1 MLLVIFLSL
10 LTRYECLYSIH
21 SHRHTY
27 PSMRYAAT
35 QICQDESLHLKS
47 GWELFS
53 FCNFSG
59 LLGTL
64 FHWRLQ
70 THLVS
75 LNPCFVSLDNII
87 LLVCFSHLAISSY
100 RPKSEF
106 YEILR
111 IRFLHQNPMQGNLN
125 SPFTVSMFTPT
136 QKWLWEEKLCQYFES
151 VCWE

>member
-10 LTRYECLYSIH
+10 LTHYECLYIH
-21 SHRHTY
+21 TDTLILVWDIQ
-27 PSMRYAAT
+27 PLRYVRMN
-35 QICQDESLHLKS
+35 
-47 GWELFS
+47 LFTWRVDG
-53 FCNFSG
+53 NFSLSVIYFCG
-59 LLGTL
+59 FLGTL
-64 FHWRLQ
+64 FHGQLQ

-151 VCWE
+151 VCCE